1 MTSRTSRTSRSS
13 RGSRLIAG
21 LLTLGV
27 LIAACGSDDAAEDST
42 DSATEAASQADQTE
56 SEATAADEPGGDEPD
71 GDDGTGS
78 STDGAEADIEADE
91 ASEEAADDAKAP
103 SDAPDDELRVVQTSF
118 GEVEVPANPERVV
131 ALDAVAAMNL
141 ISVGVEPTT
150 VFDINGAE
158 TVRNVLTERGIALRS
173 DLGDGFSELNY
184 EAVAVEDPDLIII
197 VAVDGFEN
205 LTGPLAEI
213 APTIVMPFFS
223 TWDEAMRD
231 TGALFEREAEAEAV
245 IAGLEQRFAEVGE
258 TVAADPYSLSILGS
272 GLGFLLAMSPDA
284 AISLTADGVGVSRP
298 DAQVGDIEP
307 FMGQPAFQVSE
318 ELLADHDAD
327 IVAVLDGQFYDSAA
341 VRSIPTFDNLGA
353 AQAGNVFNVDG
364 DMWFTGHPFA
374 VFWQLADLESLAL
387 GGGAEAMGT
396 VDDSL
401 ERWDD
406 YLALAG
412 A

>member
-1 MTSRTSRTSRSS
+1 MFFVVAEGDADAEGGHDR
-13 RGSRLIAG
+13 
-21 LLTLGV
+21 GV
-27 LIAACGSDDAAEDST
+27 LGSDDP
-42 DSATEAASQADQTE
+42 
-56 SEATAADEPGGDEPD
+56 AADDA
-71 GDDGTGS
+71 TGS
-78 STDGAEADIEADE
+78 STDGAEPETADADATVDE
-91 ASEEAADDAKAP
+91 AGEEPTDEAEVP

-118 GEVEVPANPERVV
+118 GEVEVPANPERIV

-158 TVRNVLTERGIALRS
+158 AVRNVLTERGIALRS

-213 APTIVMPFFS
+213 APTIVMPFFG
-223 TWDEAMRD
+223 TWAEAMRD
-231 TGALFEREAEAEAV
+231 TGAIFGRDAEAEAV

-284 AISLTADGVGVSRP
+284 AISMTAEDVGVTRP

-318 ELLADHDAD
+318 ELITDHDAD
-327 IVAVLDGQFYDSAA
+327 VVAVLDGQFYDSAA

-353 AQAGNVFNVDG
+353 AQAGNVFDVDG

-387 GGGAEAMGT
+387 GGGAEGIGT

-401 ERWDD
+401 DRWGD